1 MILVQIDHQII
12 VIGNLKIASLS
23 PDVTILLLLIESF
36 NHWIIK
42 LIEIRRHN
50 HGPTPIDMIENGTFP
65 SADRRLTSE
74 CSFDLEAASN
84 RRP

>member
-36 NHWIIK
+36 NH
-42 LIEIRRHN
+42 LIEFI
-50 HGPTPIDMIENGTFP
+50 
-65 SADRRLTSE
+65 LTDKNAVCVVCVSVSYVLILNLMFRFKYLNIQHSKSE
-74 CSFDLEAASN
+74 EKH
-84 RRP
+84 